1 MALFMSFAA
10 ALKFALFAPPML
22 KMSAPKALKVA
33 FSLELKVFSK
43 LSICA
48 SFFTILSVL
57 LPLVRVAFVNSL
69 LAFIKLKPPPPSE
82 CAYDESVSA
91 RICSSSVDDDVA
103 IICYIADNFSHSA
116 F

>member
-22 KMSAPKALKVA
+22 KMSVPKAFKVA
-33 FSLELKVFSK
+33 FSLGLKVFSK

-69 LAFIKLKPPPPSE
+69 LAFIKLRPPPPSE
-82 CAYDESVSA
+82 YACDEGVSA
-91 RICSSSVDDDVA
+91 YICSSSIDDNVA
-103 IICYIADNFSHSA
+103 VICYIADNFSHSA